1 MILLAEAPK
10 LPISMSTYAAEQWG
24 TVLALLGLVVVVTL
38 VRRWRAVHNPTYE
51 QLKGRVDNPP
61 AATDSSQ
68 WQAAL
73 DRYRRTHGTS
83 VLVGTDGRLSTSKMI
98 AALWTVTLAYML
110 IVMGLIAAYSTA
122 KDDVSPGDVLNA
134 LVSPTSN
141 LYLVLLG
148 GPFAAAVLSKV
159 IVSNGVATGRIQKT
173 YAATASAQD
182 LTGNDR
188 GNTDLVDSQY
198 TLFNLIALVIVLVAF
213 VRKPGFGAPP
223 IPDFLAILTGASAAT
238 YVANKAAVTNAPV
251 INEVLPRVVRVGQ
264 IATAYGNNLY
274 SPTTTAVTA
283 VSVGGF
289 VAEPVAGR
297 ELPSEISF
305 TVPSPT
311 GGTYPADPVEVVI
324 KTVAGATAVRPGAI
338 RVVADAI
345 TVTGVKTQTTPAGT
359 ELIVTGSGFLNAA
372 DVTVDGSPRNDA
384 AWPVVQLTPVAGG
397 DARTIAWPEQRA
409 THGTDTQLSVPIPND
424 TPAGD
429 YQLTISRDGLS
440 STATGPAPV
449 IQLTAAPAPAATAA
463 PSATIPVGGRI
474 GHQEAG
480 SLPAEGTA
488 GTLPDED
495 AESPAEGT
503 AGILPDEDAP
513 PPDADGSGD
522 SEQDP
527 P

>member
-1 MILLAEAPK
+1 
-10 LPISMSTYAAEQWG
+10 
-24 TVLALLGLVVVVTL
+24 
-38 VRRWRAVHNPTYE
+38 
-51 QLKGRVDNPP
+51 
-61 AATDSSQ
+61 
-68 WQAAL
+68 
-73 DRYRRTHGTS
+73 
-83 VLVGTDGRLSTSKMI
+83 MI

-503 AGILPDEDAP
+503 AGTLPDEDAESPAEGTAGILPDEDAP